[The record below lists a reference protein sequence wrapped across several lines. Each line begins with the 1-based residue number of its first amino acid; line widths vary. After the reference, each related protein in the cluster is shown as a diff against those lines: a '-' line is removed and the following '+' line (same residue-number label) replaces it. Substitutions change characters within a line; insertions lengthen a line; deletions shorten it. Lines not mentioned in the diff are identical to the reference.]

1 MDEPL
6 DCGES
11 GDILE
16 AVEDDEAALLECV
29 EVSGNHQTEDAS
41 STTEPMKQSAKP
53 DELAGSSSIEDPV
66 IDRIPAGTS
75 PSTMATEKDLEVE
88 EGVTGEPSEPS
99 FTRLGLEVGILVL

>member
-53 DELAGSSSIEDPV
+53 DELAWSLDPLSV
-66 IDRIPAGTS
+66 ACSNVSLPIYRKYFIGAD
-75 PSTMATEKDLEVE
+75 
-88 EGVTGEPSEPS
+88 
-99 FTRLGLEVGILVL
+99 FW